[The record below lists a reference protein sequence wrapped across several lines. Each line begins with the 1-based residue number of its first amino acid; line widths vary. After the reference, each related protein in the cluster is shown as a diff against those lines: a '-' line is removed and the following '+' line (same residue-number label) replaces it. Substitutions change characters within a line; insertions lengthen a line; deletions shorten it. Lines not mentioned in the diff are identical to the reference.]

1 MKKELEAKNEELEKL
16 RANPSFS
23 TTPPAV
29 GKSPSSTKL
38 TTDKDKLQA
47 GLKQF
52 ALNYNMTNF
61 GVQKGGKVGV
71 GGTNPP
77 SNSTATGTTS
87 NNNNE
92 NNIATISGS
101 DDELVKKLQ
110 EENTSIQQKLSQIE
124 SEKVDMEA
132 RLKREL
138 EELKK
143 ELEESQ
149 KKNPVEGEQ
158 PLVDIYI
165 YIYIDLLAF
174 ISTFS

>member
-1 MKKELEAKNEELEKL
+1 MEAKNEELEKL

-77 SNSTATGTTS
+77 STSSATGTTS
-87 NNNNE
+87 TNNNNNE
-92 NNIATISGS
+92 NNIATSGS

-124 SEKVDMEA
+124 SEKVDMET

-149 KKNPVEGEQ
+149 KKINANPVEGEQ
-158 PLVDIYI
+158 PLVYI
-165 YIYIDLLAF
+165 
-174 ISTFS
+174 